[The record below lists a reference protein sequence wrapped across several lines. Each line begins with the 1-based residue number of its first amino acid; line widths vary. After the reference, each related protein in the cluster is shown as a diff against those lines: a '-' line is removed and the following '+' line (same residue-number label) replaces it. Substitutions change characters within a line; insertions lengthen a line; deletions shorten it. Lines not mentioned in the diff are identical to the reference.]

1 MNPLPEA
8 VTRIPQPADGR
19 PVIAVVGGG
28 FGGLEFCKRFRGD
41 AHVVLIDRQNHHL
54 FQPLLY
60 QVAMAGLSAPD
71 VAAPIRSV
79 LSRYRR
85 VSTHMG
91 EVREVNLAARTLA
104 TGSVVIEWDWLV
116 LAVGGVTSY
125 FGRDEW
131 SEYAF
136 GLKTLDDALRIR
148 SHILSSFERAENE
161 PDPDERARLMTIV
174 VVGGG
179 PTGVELAGAMA
190 ELAHRVFRRDF
201 RLIDPSESRVV
212 LVEAADRILGAF
224 TPNLSDSA
232 RRQLEDLGV
241 DVRLESRVLDVRKDG
256 VRIAGPLGVET
267 IETRNVLWGAG
278 VEGNPLMRAIQ
289 PPIGLDRAGRAEV
302 QPDLSIPGHARVFM
316 IGDAAAVDQDGDL
329 VPGLAP
335 AAIQMG
341 RHVARIIQRELNE
354 ETDPSARPR
363 FTYADK
369 GIMATIGRRRA
380 IAMFG
385 PVRATGFI
393 AWLMWLFVHLMTLV
407 GFRNRLAVFFEWT
420 WQYLTYQRGARII
433 TKPEDREKVREY
445 DRPSGHG
452 HEPESPR

>member
-1 MNPLPEA
+1 MNA
-8 VTRIPQPADGR
+8 RAGSVTERPRPADGR
-19 PVIAVVGGG
+19 PVIVVVGGG
-28 FGGLEFCKRFRGD
+28 FGGLAFCQRFNGD
-41 AHVVLIDRQNHHL
+41 AHVLLIDRQNHHL

-79 LSRYRR
+79 LSKRR
-85 VSTHMG
+85 QVSTHMG
-91 EVREVNLAARTLA
+91 EVRRIDLAAR
-104 TGSVVIEWDWLV
+104 SVTVESVEIEWDWLV

-125 FGRDEW
+125 FGRDDWAEH
-131 SEYAF
+131 AL

-161 PDPDERARLMTIV
+161 PDPAERSRLMTIV

-201 RLIDPSESRVV
+201 RHIDPADSRVV
-212 LVEAADRILGAF
+212 LVEATDRILGAF
-224 TPNLSDSA
+224 TPGLSESA
-232 RRQLEDLGV
+232 RRQLEELGV
-241 DVRLESRVLDVRKDG
+241 EVRLESRVLDVHEAG
-256 VRIAGPLGVET
+256 IRIAGPLGTET
-267 IETRNVLWGAG
+267 IETRNALWGAG
-278 VEGNPLMRAIQ
+278 VEGHPLLRSLQ
-289 PPIGLDRAGRAEV
+289 PPVDLDRVGRVEV
-302 QPDLSIPGHARVFM
+302 LQDLSVPNQPRVFV
-316 IGDAAAVDQDGDL
+316 IGDAAAVDVDGEP

-341 RHVARIIQRELNE
+341 RHVAKIIQGELE
-354 ETDPSARPR
+354 EDTDPASRAR
-363 FTYADK
+363 FTYVDK

-385 PVRATGFI
+385 PVRATGFV

-433 TKPEDREKVREY
+433 TKP
-445 DRPSGHG
+445 
-452 HEPESPR
+452 

>member
-1 MNPLPEA
+1 
-8 VTRIPQPADGR
+8 
-19 PVIAVVGGG
+19 
-28 FGGLEFCKRFRGD
+28 
-41 AHVVLIDRQNHHL
+41 
-54 FQPLLY
+54 
-60 QVAMAGLSAPD
+60 
-71 VAAPIRSV
+71 
-79 LSRYRR
+79 SRYRR

-91 EVREVNLAARTLA
+91 EVREVNLAARTLVA
-104 TGSVVIEWDWLV
+104 GNAVIEWDWLV

-131 SEYAF
+131 SDQAF

-161 PDPDERARLMTIV
+161 PDPAERARLMTIV

-190 ELAHRVFRRDF
+190 ELAHRVFRKDF
-201 RLIDPSESRVV
+201 RFIDPSQSRVV
-212 LVEAADRILGAF
+212 LVEATDRILSAY
-224 TPNLSDSA
+224 TPGLSDSA

-241 DVRLESRVLDVRKDG
+241 EVRLESRVLDVREDG
-256 VRIAGPLGVET
+256 VRIAGPLGAET

-278 VEGNPLMRAIQ
+278 VAGHPLLRSVVPSIQ
-289 PPIGLDRAGRAEV
+289 LDPAGKAV
-302 QPDLSIPGHARVFM
+302 VLADLSLPGHPRAFA

-329 VPGLAP
+329 VPALAP

-341 RHVARIIQRELNE
+341 RHVARLIERELSE
-354 ETDPSARPR
+354 ETEPSARPR

-369 GIMATIGRRRA
+369 GTMATIGRRRA

-385 PVRATGFI
+385 PIRASGFI

-407 GFRNRLAVFFEWT
+407 GFRNRVAVFFEWT
-420 WQYLTYQRGARII
+420 WQYVTYQRGARII
-433 TKPEDREKVREY
+433 TKPEV
-445 DRPSGHG
+445 
-452 HEPESPR
+452 ES

>member
-1 MNPLPEA
+1 VTASDELPA
-8 VTRIPQPADGR
+8 RLPRPADGR
-19 PVIAVVGGG
+19 PVVVVVGGG

-41 AHVVLIDRQNHHL
+41 AHIILIDRQNHHL

-79 LSRYRR
+79 LSRFQR

-91 EVREVNLAARTLA
+91 EVRAVNLGARTV
-104 TGSVVIEWDWLV
+104 TIGKTEIEWDWLV

-131 SEYAF
+131 SDHAP

-148 SHILSSFERAENE
+148 SHILTSYERAENE
-161 PDPDERARLMTIV
+161 PDADERRRLMTIV

-179 PTGVELAGAMA
+179 PTGVELAGAMS
-190 ELAHRVFRRDF
+190 ELANRVFRKDF
-201 RLIDPSESRVV
+201 RAIDPSESRVV
-212 LVEAADRILGAF
+212 LVEATERILGAF
-224 TPNLSDSA
+224 TPKLSDSA
-232 RRQLEDLGV
+232 KRQLEDLGV
-241 DVRLESRVLDVRKDG
+241 EVRLESRLLDVREDG

-278 VEGNPLMRAIQ
+278 VAGHPLLRAVVPGIQ
-289 PPIGLDRAGRAEV
+289 LDSTGKAV
-302 QPDLSIPGHARVFM
+302 VMPDLSLPAHPRAFV
-316 IGDAAAVDQDGDL
+316 IGDAAAVEQQGEP
-329 VPGLAP
+329 VPALAP

-341 RHVARIIQRELNE
+341 RHVAKIIGREL
-354 ETDPSARPR
+354 DGGPAGPDARPR

-380 IAMFG
+380 IAMSG
-385 PVRATGFI
+385 PIRATGFV

-433 TKPEDREKVREY
+433 TKPEERAMTGPGT
-445 DRPSGHG
+445 RPG
-452 HEPESPR
+452 

>member
-1 MNPLPEA
+1 MTASDELPA
-8 VTRIPQPADGR
+8 RLPRPADGR
-19 PVIAVVGGG
+19 PVVVVVGGG
-28 FGGLEFCKRFRGD
+28 FGGLEFCKKFRGD

-79 LSRYRR
+79 LSRHRR

-91 EVREVNLAARTLA
+91 EVRAVNLGAGTVTVAGTE
-104 TGSVVIEWDWLV
+104 IEWDWLV

-131 SEYAF
+131 SAHAP

-148 SHILSSFERAENE
+148 SHILTSFERAENE
-161 PDPDERARLMTIV
+161 PDADERRRLMTIV

-179 PTGVELAGAMA
+179 PTGVELAGAMS
-190 ELAHRVFRRDF
+190 ELAHRVFRKDF
-201 RLIDPSESRVV
+201 RRIDPAQSRVV
-212 LVEAADRILGAF
+212 LVEATDRILGAF
-224 TPNLSDSA
+224 TEGLSDSA

-241 DVRLESRVLDVRKDG
+241 EVRLESRVLDVRQDG
-256 VRIAGPLGVET
+256 VRVAGPLGVET

-278 VEGNPLMRAIQ
+278 VAGHPLFRSVQ
-289 PPIGLDRAGRAEV
+289 PPVDLDRAGKVAV
-302 QPDLSIPGHARVFM
+302 LPDLSIPGHPRAFV
-316 IGDAAAVDQDGDL
+316 IGDAAAVEQGSQP
-329 VPGLAP
+329 VPALAP

-385 PVRATGFI
+385 PIRATGFI

-433 TKPEDREKVREY
+433 TKPEARER
-445 DRPSGHG
+445 
-452 HEPESPR
+452 

>member
-1 MNPLPEA
+1 MTPRA
-8 VTRIPQPADGR
+8 AGRTRIPRPPDGR
-19 PVIAVVGGG
+19 PVVVVIGAG

-71 VAAPIRSV
+71 IAAPIRSV
-79 LSRYRR
+79 LSPYRR

-91 EVREVNLAARTLA
+91 EVRSVDLSDRTVFVDDVA
-104 TGSVVIEWDWLV
+104 IEWDWLV

-131 SEYAF
+131 QPLAL

-148 SHILSSFERAENE
+148 SHILTSFERAENE
-161 PDPDERARLMTIV
+161 PDAEERRRLMTIV

-201 RLIDPSESRVV
+201 RRIDPSQTRIV
-212 LVEAADRILGAF
+212 LVEAAERILGAF
-224 TPNLSDSA
+224 TPALSEKGK
-232 RRQLEDLGV
+232 RQLEELGV
-241 DVRLESRVLDVRKDG
+241 EVRLESRVLDVRADG
-256 VRIAGPLGVET
+256 VRLAGPLGAET

-278 VEGNPLMRAIQ
+278 IAGHPLLQ
-289 PPIGLDRAGRAEV
+289 SLGEPIELDPGGRALV
-302 QPDLSIPGHARVFM
+302 LPDLSIPGHPRVFV
-316 IGDAAAVDQDGDL
+316 IGDAATLEIDGRP
-329 VPGLAP
+329 VPPLAP
-335 AAIQMG
+335 GALQMG
-341 RHVARIIQRELNE
+341 RHVAKIIRNELIGE
-354 ETDPSARPR
+354 PGGPADRPA
-363 FTYADK
+363 FSYADK

-380 IAMFG
+380 IAMSG
-385 PVRATGFI
+385 PIRASGFV

-407 GFRNRLAVFFEWT
+407 GFRNRAAVFFEWM
-420 WQYLTYQRGARII
+420 WQYLTWQRGARII
-433 TKPEDREKVREY
+433 TKPEVRQA
-445 DRPSGHG
+445 DSG
-452 HEPESPR
+452 

>member
-1 MNPLPEA
+1 MSSEREPPARLPRP
-8 VTRIPQPADGR
+8 TDGQP
-19 PVIAVVGGG
+19 VVVVVGGG

-71 VAAPIRSV
+71 IAGPIRSV
-79 LSRYRR
+79 LSTHRR

-91 EVREVNLAARTLA
+91 EVSAVDLAARTVTA
-104 TGSVVIEWDWLV
+104 ADVEIEWDWLV

-131 SEYAF
+131 SSHAL

-148 SHILSSFERAENE
+148 SHILTSFERAENE
-161 PDPDERARLMTIV
+161 PDADEIRRLMTIV

-201 RLIDPSESRVV
+201 RHIDPSQSRVV
-212 LVEAADRILGAF
+212 LVEATDRILGAF
-224 TPNLSDSA
+224 TPGLSASA
-232 RRQLEDLGV
+232 KRQLEDLDV
-241 DVRLESRVLDVRKDG
+241 EVRLESRVLDVRDDG

-278 VEGNPLMRAIQ
+278 VAGHPLLRSVEPEIE
-289 PPIGLDRAGRAEV
+289 LDRVGRAV
-302 QPDLSIPGHARVFM
+302 VLPDLSIPGHPRAFV
-316 IGDAAAVDQDGDL
+316 IGDAAVAQQDGES
-329 VPGLAP
+329 VPALAP

-341 RHVARIIQRELNE
+341 RYVAKIIRGEL
-354 ETDPSARPR
+354 ETEPAPPEARPV
-363 FTYADK
+363 FNYADK

-380 IAMFG
+380 IAMSG
-385 PVRATGFI
+385 PIRATGFI

-407 GFRNRLAVFFEWT
+407 GFRNRAAVFFEWT

-433 TKPEDREKVREY
+433 TTPEGRKTE
-445 DRPSGHG
+445 
-452 HEPESPR
+452 

>member
-1 MNPLPEA
+1 MSRLP
-8 VTRIPQPADGR
+8 RPSDGR
-19 PVIAVVGGG
+19 PVLVVVGAG
-28 FGGLEFCKRFRGD
+28 FAGLELCKRFRGD
-41 AHVVLIDRQNHHL
+41 GHVILIDRQNHHL

-71 VAAPIRSV
+71 IAAPIRSV
-79 LSRYRR
+79 LARRRR
-85 VSTHMG
+85 VSTHMATV
-91 EVREVNLAARTLA
+91 EAVDLEARTV
-104 TGSVVIEWDWLV
+104 TTPDITIEWDWLV
-116 LAVGGVTSY
+116 LAVGGVTGY

-131 SEYAF
+131 SVHAL

-148 SHILSSFERAENE
+148 SHILNSFERAENE
-161 PDPDERARLMTIV
+161 LDPAEKSRLTTIV

-201 RLIDPSESRVV
+201 RHIDPARSRIV
-212 LVEAADRILGAF
+212 LVEATDRILGAF
-224 TPNLSDSA
+224 TPGLSESG

-241 DVRLESRVLDVRKDG
+241 EVRLESRVLDVRDDG

-278 VEGNPLMRAIQ
+278 VTGHPLLRSVSPA
-289 PPIGLDRAGRAEV
+289 LDLDLTGRARVE
-302 QPDLSIPGHARVFM
+302 PDLSVRGHPRAFV
-316 IGDAAAVDQDGDL
+316 IGDAAALEIDGEP

-341 RHVARIIQRELNE
+341 RYVARVVRRELKE
-354 ETDPSARPR
+354 GPKPDRRPPFR
-363 FTYADK
+363 YTDK

-380 IAMFG
+380 IAMAG
-385 PVRATGFI
+385 PIRATGFV

-407 GFRNRLAVFFEWT
+407 GFRNRVFVFFEWM

-433 TKPEDREKVREY
+433 TRPENGTEGRKQK
-445 DRPSGHG
+445 
-452 HEPESPR
+452 

>member
-1 MNPLPEA
+1 
-8 VTRIPQPADGR
+8 V
-19 PVIAVVGGG
+19 VVVVGGG

-71 VAAPIRSV
+71 IAGPIRSV
-79 LSRYRR
+79 LSTHRR

-91 EVREVNLAARTLA
+91 EVSAVDLAARTVTA
-104 TGSVVIEWDWLV
+104 ADVEIEWDWLV

-131 SEYAF
+131 SSHAL

-148 SHILSSFERAENE
+148 SHILTSFERAENE
-161 PDPDERARLMTIV
+161 PDTDEIRRLMTIV

-190 ELAHRVFRRDF
+190 ELAHRVFRKDF
-201 RLIDPSESRVV
+201 RHIDPSQSRVV
-212 LVEAADRILGAF
+212 LVEATDRILGTF
-224 TPNLSDSA
+224 TPGLSASA
-232 RRQLEDLGV
+232 KRQLEDLDV
-241 DVRLESRVLDVRKDG
+241 EVRLESRVLDVRDDG

-267 IETRNVLWGAG
+267 IETRNILWGAG
-278 VEGNPLMRAIQ
+278 VAGHPLLRSVEPEIE
-289 PPIGLDRAGRAEV
+289 LDRVGRAV
-302 QPDLSIPGHARVFM
+302 VLPDLSIPGHPRAFV
-316 IGDAAAVDQDGDL
+316 IGDAAAVQQDGEP
-329 VPGLAP
+329 VPALAP

-341 RHVARIIQRELNE
+341 RYVAKIIRGELQE
-354 ETDPSARPR
+354 EPAPPEARPV
-363 FTYADK
+363 FNYADK

-380 IAMFG
+380 IAMSG
-385 PVRATGFI
+385 PIRATGFI

-407 GFRNRLAVFFEWT
+407 GFRNRAAVFFEWT

-433 TKPEDREKVREY
+433 TTPEGRKTE
-445 DRPSGHG
+445 
-452 HEPESPR
+452 

>member
-1 MNPLPEA
+1 MSSEREPPARLPRP
-8 VTRIPQPADGR
+8 TDGQP
-19 PVIAVVGGG
+19 VVVVVGGG

-71 VAAPIRSV
+71 IAGPIRSV
-79 LSRYRR
+79 LSTHRR

-91 EVREVNLAARTLA
+91 EVSAVDLAARTVTA
-104 TGSVVIEWDWLV
+104 ADVEIEWDWLV

-131 SEYAF
+131 SSHAL

-148 SHILSSFERAENE
+148 SHILTSFERAENE
-161 PDPDERARLMTIV
+161 PDADEIRRLMTIV

-201 RLIDPSESRVV
+201 RHIDPSQSRVV
-212 LVEAADRILGAF
+212 LVEATDRILGAF
-224 TPNLSDSA
+224 TPGLSASA
-232 RRQLEDLGV
+232 KRQLEDLDV
-241 DVRLESRVLDVRKDG
+241 EVRLESRVLDVRDDG

-278 VEGNPLMRAIQ
+278 VAGHPLLRSVEPEIE
-289 PPIGLDRAGRAEV
+289 LDRVGRAV
-302 QPDLSIPGHARVFM
+302 VLPDLSIPGHPRAFV
-316 IGDAAAVDQDGDL
+316 IGDAAAAQQDGES
-329 VPGLAP
+329 VPALAP

-341 RHVARIIQRELNE
+341 RYVAKIIRGEL
-354 ETDPSARPR
+354 ETEPAPPEARPV
-363 FTYADK
+363 FNYADK

-380 IAMFG
+380 IAMSG
-385 PVRATGFI
+385 PIRATGFI

-407 GFRNRLAVFFEWT
+407 GFRNRAAVFFEWT

-433 TKPEDREKVREY
+433 TTPEGRKTE
-445 DRPSGHG
+445 
-452 HEPESPR
+452 

>member
-1 MNPLPEA
+1 
-8 VTRIPQPADGR
+8 
-19 PVIAVVGGG
+19 VVGGG
-28 FGGLEFCKRFRGD
+28 FGGLEFCKRFRGN
-41 AHVVLIDRQNHHL
+41 AHVILIDRQNHHL

-79 LSRYRR
+79 LSRYPR

-91 EVREVNLAARTLA
+91 EVRAVNLAARAGTA
-104 TGSVVIEWDWLV
+104 GDVEIEWDWLV

-125 FGRDEW
+125 FGRDDW
-131 SEYAF
+131 RAHAH

-148 SHILSSFERAENE
+148 SHILTSFERAENE
-161 PDPDERARLMTIV
+161 PDPDERRRLMTIV

-179 PTGVELAGAMA
+179 PTGVELAGAMS

-201 RLIDPSESRVV
+201 RVIDPSQSRVV
-212 LVEAADRILGAF
+212 LVEATDRILGAF
-224 TPNLSDSA
+224 TPGLSASA
-232 RRQLEDLGV
+232 KRQLEDLGV
-241 DVRLESRVLDVRKDG
+241 EVRLESRVLDVREDG

-278 VEGNPLMRAIQ
+278 VAGHPLLRSIV
-289 PPIGLDRAGRAEV
+289 PGIELDPGGRAV
-302 QPDLSIPGHARVFM
+302 VLPDLSLPGHPRAFV
-316 IGDAAAVDQDGDL
+316 IGDAALVKGDGGT
-329 VPGLAP
+329 VPALAP
-335 AAIQMG
+335 AALQMG
-341 RHVARIIQRELNE
+341 RYLAKMIGKELKE
-354 ETDPSARPR
+354 PDESADPATRPG
-363 FTYADK
+363 FSYADK

-380 IAMFG
+380 IAMSG
-385 PVRATGFI
+385 PIRATGFI

-433 TKPEDREKVREY
+433 TKPEAN
-445 DRPSGHG
+445 RPSVARPT
-452 HEPESPR
+452 E

>member
-1 MNPLPEA
+1 
-8 VTRIPQPADGR
+8 V
-19 PVIAVVGGG
+19 VVGGG

-41 AHVVLIDRQNHHL
+41 AHVILVDRQNHHL

-79 LSRYRR
+79 LSRYAR

-91 EVREVNLAARTLA
+91 EVRDVNLATRTVTVNDA
-104 TGSVVIEWDWLV
+104 EIEWDWLV

-125 FGRDEW
+125 FGRDDW
-131 SEYAF
+131 SAHAL

-148 SHILSSFERAENE
+148 IRILTSFERAENE
-161 PDPDERARLMTIV
+161 LDADERRRLMTIV

-179 PTGVELAGAMA
+179 PTGVELAGAMS
-190 ELAHRVFRRDF
+190 ELANRVFRKDF
-201 RLIDPSESRVV
+201 RLIDPSQSRVV
-212 LVEAADRILGAF
+212 LVEATDRILGAF
-224 TPNLSDSA
+224 TPKLSASA
-232 RRQLEDLGV
+232 KRQLEDLGV
-241 DVRLESRVLDVRKDG
+241 EVRLESRVLDVREDG

-278 VEGNPLMRAIQ
+278 VAGHPLLRSIVPGIQ
-289 PPIGLDRAGRAEV
+289 LDPGGRAV
-302 QPDLSIPGHARVFM
+302 VLPDLSLPGYPQAFV
-316 IGDAAAVDQDGDL
+316 IGDAAL
-329 VPGLAP
+329 VGQEGESVPALAP
-335 AAIQMG
+335 AALQMG
-341 RHVARIIQRELNE
+341 RHTARLIRREVE
-354 ETDPSARPR
+354 VGPSDPETRPG

-380 IAMFG
+380 IAMSGPIRASGFG
-385 PVRATGFI
+385 

-433 TKPEDREKVREY
+433 TKPEEAQPLDGPTERTSRF
-445 DRPSGHG
+445 R
-452 HEPESPR
+452 

>member
-1 MNPLPEA
+1 
-8 VTRIPQPADGR
+8 V
-19 PVIAVVGGG
+19 VVVVGGG

-79 LSRYRR
+79 LASRAR

-91 EVREVNLAARTLA
+91 EVRAVDLTARTVA
-104 TGSVVIEWDWLV
+104 TADVEIEWDWLI

-131 SEYAF
+131 SRHAL

-148 SHILSSFERAENE
+148 SHILTSFERAENE
-161 PDPDERARLMTIV
+161 LDPDERARLMTIV

-190 ELAHRVFRRDF
+190 ELAHRVFRKDF
-201 RLIDPSESRVV
+201 RLIDPSESRIV
-212 LVEAADRILGAF
+212 LVEATDRILSAY
-224 TPNLSDSA
+224 TPGLSDSA

-241 DVRLESRVLDVRKDG
+241 EVGLESRVLDVRDDG

-267 IETRNVLWGAG
+267 IETRNVLWGGGVAG
-278 VEGNPLMRAIQ
+278 HPLLGSLT
-289 PPIGLDRAGRAEV
+289 PHLELDPAGKALVR
-302 QPDLSIPGHARVFM
+302 PDLSIPGHPRVFV
-316 IGDAAAVDQDGDL
+316 IGDAAALEQDGEP
-329 VPGLAP
+329 VPALAP
-335 AAIQMG
+335 AAMQMG
-341 RHVARIIQRELNE
+341 RHVAKIIEREAAQSHP
-354 ETDPSARPR
+354 DPKARPR
-363 FTYADK
+363 FQYADK

-380 IAMFG
+380 IAMLG
-385 PVRATGFI
+385 PIRATGLI

-420 WQYLTYQRGARII
+420 WQYVTYQRGARII
-433 TKPEDREKVREY
+433 TTPEARD
-445 DRPSGHG
+445 DRPRGSG
-452 HEPESPR
+452 HEPEYPS